1 MSDWSS
7 GRAGRGRTGSEDRGC
22 PFQLP
27 WRDRLTKRWLREHK
41 SDPFYKKAK
50 SSGYRSR
57 ASFKLQQIHKR
68 YGIIRKGNTVVD
80 LGCAPGG
87 WLQVA
92 VELVGPKGKVIGV
105 DIDKVKSVEGALV
118 IRGDMR
124 DDEVFQEVVDALPK
138 GRANV
143 VISDMSPNIS
153 GKYSIDHARSVE
165 LAETAFRFACKVL
178 GKGGRLVIK
187 VFQGD
192 MFPGFLKKVK
202 RCFDF
207 CKAHSPKA
215 SRKASSEIYIIG
227 KGFLGPGTSNG

>member
-1 MSDWSS
+1 VSDWSS
-7 GRAGRGRTGSEDRGC
+7 GRAGRGRTGSEDHRRRF
-22 PFQLP
+22 PLP
-27 WRDRLTKRWLREHK
+27 WRDGLTKRWLKEHK
-41 SDPFYKKAK
+41 NDPYYKKAK
-50 SSGYRSR
+50 STGYRSR

-92 VELVGPKGKVIGV
+92 VELVGPKGKVVGV
-105 DIDKVKSVEGALV
+105 DIDKVKTIEGVLF

-124 DDEVFQEVVDALPK
+124 DDDVFQEVVNALPK

-165 LAETAFRFACKVL
+165 LAETAFSFACKVL
-178 GKGGRLVIK
+178 GKGSRLVIK

-192 MFPGFLKKVK
+192 MFPSFLKKVK
-202 RCFDF
+202 RSFGF

-227 KGFLGPGTSNG
+227 KGFRGPGTCDE